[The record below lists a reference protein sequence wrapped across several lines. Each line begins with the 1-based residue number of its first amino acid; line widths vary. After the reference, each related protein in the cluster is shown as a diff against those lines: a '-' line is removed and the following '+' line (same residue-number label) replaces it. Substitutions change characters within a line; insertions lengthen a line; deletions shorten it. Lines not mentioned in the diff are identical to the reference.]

1 MPRSVG
7 VDFNP
12 RAIALPARDWIEV
25 AALIALRRVETFDQ
39 DRAWSEHVTNK
50 RAARTSHGI
59 RASHR
64 LNFRSIGFRPFH
76 RSRQRLEMML
86 LKEVKPRWD
95 VTLDAPGHATLYPSV
110 WLRGGCQSHFW
121 IRAGKVIWC
130 E

>member
-1 MPRSVG
+1 MVRFRGRAAPSSVRA
-7 VDFNP
+7 DRDP
-12 RAIALPARDWIEV
+12 RAIALPASDWVEV

-76 RSRQRLEMML
+76 RSRQRLEMMPVERL
-86 LKEVKPRWD
+86 QQPFD
-95 VTLDAPGHATLYPSV
+95 TG
-110 WLRGGCQSHFW
+110 
-121 IRAGKVIWC
+121 
-130 E
+130 